1 MIDIKLINSGDELDN
16 FPVTQSIYLELSETT
31 TVDALKQYVSL
42 YRTVEDDKPINLSPP
57 YAYNLGYIKENYG
70 EEDVIFKIDDK
81 KVTIDPVKPL
91 KVSSKYIL
99 YIGDELY
106 SSNTKV
112 TKIVS
117 KSSKATLVVE
127 ATRPMDLKDSMSVKV
142 LTTSNIS
149 TKINEV
155 VFEINTKIVTL
166 DLKKSLTYEDSG
178 YIYKFQDTLYLKD
191 EEFKIELDYSST
203 TNKEIIYLIKTV
215 PFSTIEP
222 IESLKPSVSIDTE
235 AIIAFYKKADVI
247 NTTTNSPVPQY
258 VHINAFTIP
267 KPEGFTLDLD
277 TNIFFSIKE
286 AFRDYTLS
294 NMEMYDKDKKYV
306 IYIIEEEDFFLIE
319 VLENTETSGEN
330 AIHNI
335 NDELLLSTE
344 KKIL

>member
-16 FPVTQSIYLELSETT
+16 FPVTQSIYLELSETI
-31 TVDALKQYVSL
+31 TVDALKEYVSV
-42 YRTVEDDKPINLSPP
+42 YRVVEDDKPINLSPP

-70 EEDVIFKIDDK
+70 EEEVIFKIDDK
-81 KVTIDPVKPL
+81 KVTIDPIKPL

-99 YIGDELY
+99 YIGDKLY

-117 KSSKATLVVE
+117 KSSKSTLIVE
-127 ATRPMDLKDSMSVKV
+127 ASRPMDLKDSITVKV

-155 VFEINTKIVTL
+155 VFEINTKVVTL
-166 DLKKSLTYEDSG
+166 DLKQSLVYEDNG
-178 YIYKFQDTLYLKD
+178 YIYRFQDTLYLKD
-191 EEFKIELDYSST
+191 EEFKVDLDFSAVA
-203 TNKEIIYLIKTV
+203 NKEVIYLITTV

-222 IESLKPSVSIDTE
+222 IESLKPSASIDTE
-235 AIIAFYKKADVI
+235 AIIAFYKKSDSI
-247 NTTTNSPVPQY
+247 NTVTNTPVPQY

-267 KPEGFTLDLD
+267 KPEGFTLDVD
-277 TNIFFSIKE
+277 TDILFSIKE

-306 IYIIEEEDFFLIE
+306 IYVVEEDDFFLIE
-319 VLENTETSGEN
+319 VLENTEVGVEN
-330 AIHNI
+330 SIHNGD
-335 NDELLLSTE
+335 DEILTSVE
-344 KKIL
+344 KKII